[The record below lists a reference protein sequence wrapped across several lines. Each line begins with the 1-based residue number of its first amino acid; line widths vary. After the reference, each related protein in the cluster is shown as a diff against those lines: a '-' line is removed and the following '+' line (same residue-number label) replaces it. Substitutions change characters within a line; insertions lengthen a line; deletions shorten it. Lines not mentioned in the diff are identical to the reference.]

1 MLVSFGGLGIDIWD
15 SLRRIYYIPQA
26 VNRRNKIMAKK
37 TINLTVAMPTD
48 GEGIENLNA
57 NKFAANIAN
66 NLRDQNSGYRYS
78 VEVIENDGTAE
89 DDLDEV
95 PDGIDAVDA
104 ISSAFS
110 DESSY
115 NN

>member
-1 MLVSFGGLGIDIWD
+1 MG
-15 SLRRIYYIPQA
+15 
-26 VNRRNKIMAKK
+26 KK

-48 GEGIENLNA
+48 GDGIEKLNA
-57 NKFAANIAN
+57 DKFATNIAN
-66 NLRDQNSGYRYS
+66 NLRDQNSDYRYS

-95 PDGIDAVDA
+95 PDSVDAVDA
-104 ISSAFS
+104 ISTAFS

-115 NN
+115 DN